1 MVVIVT
7 YYVKITESTL
17 EFSMPVRAAL
27 YTRVSTRAQADK
39 HGTAYQRDALEK
51 MAVARGWEAVL
62 FTDEGVSGRKTNRP
76 ALDAMMLAAR
86 RREIDVIAVWK
97 FDRFARSL
105 AHLVRS
111 FEEFKALGVQ
121 FVSHQDA
128 IDTTTPMGMAML
140 QIAGVMAELEANL
153 AKERVQAGVD
163 AARARGV
170 VVGRP
175 KSPITGDAAVRAVKQ
190 YGGLRAAARALE
202 VSPSLLARRLNEGI
216 AAK

>member
-1 MVVIVT
+1 
-7 YYVKITESTL
+7 
-17 EFSMPVRAAL
+17 MPLRVAL
-27 YTRVSTRAQADK
+27 YTRVSTRAQAEK
-39 HGTAYQRDALEK
+39 HGSTYQREALEK
-51 MAVARGWEAVL
+51 MAAARGWDVMKV
-62 FTDEGVSGRKTNRP
+62 FNDEGVSGRKASRP

-105 AHLVRS
+105 SHLVRS
-111 FEEFKALGVQ
+111 FEELRILGVQ

-128 IDTTTPMGMAML
+128 IDTNTPMGVAML

-175 KSPITGDAAVRAVKQ
+175 RDALTPAAALEAIHRH
-190 YGGLRAAARALE
+190 GGIRPAARALG
-202 VSPSLLARRLNEGI
+202 VTSSLVARRKREEV
-216 AAK
+216 